1 MTAGIESQESILES
15 EMASQ
20 DPVNKS
26 MESQDS
32 VQSEMETKDPV
43 ASGTELDDA
52 SQKSVMESEDLES
65 RVKFLES
72 SDIETQTPGTSL
84 QYKISEDSALR
95 WKVVEKAH
103 QLPMVK
109 DASSMVSTVY
119 QKAKVKPIAY
129 LKIHKTFPTAKL

>member
-15 EMASQ
+15 EMAPQ

-32 VQSEMETKDPV
+32 VQSEMETKD
-43 ASGTELDDA
+43 DDA

-119 QKAKVKPIAY
+119 QKAKVKLIAY